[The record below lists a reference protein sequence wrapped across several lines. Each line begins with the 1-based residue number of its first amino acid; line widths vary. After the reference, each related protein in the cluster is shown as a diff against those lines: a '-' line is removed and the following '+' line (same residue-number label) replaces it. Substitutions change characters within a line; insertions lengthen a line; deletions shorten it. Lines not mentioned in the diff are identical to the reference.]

1 LHLSKIEVLMPLPK
15 IPTKPAALLSPRD
28 YPKAAKDKIV
38 KPLTLVERASPATT
52 APVAKGA
59 EQPAPVRSRA
69 NSEAPTATARKSAS
83 KTGSQRKAAP
93 AGPSKL
99 FVLDTNV
106 LMHDPTALF
115 RFAEHDVY
123 LPMITLE

>member
-1 LHLSKIEVLMPLPK
+1 MPLPK

-38 KPLTLVERASPATT
+38 KPLTLAEPASPAAK

-69 NSEAPTATARKSAS
+69 NSEPPSTTARKSAS
-83 KTGSQRKAAP
+83 KTGSQRKAVP
-93 AGPSKL
+93 GGPSPDRKS
-99 FVLDTNV
+99 VV
-106 LMHDPTALF
+106 
-115 RFAEHDVY
+115 
-123 LPMITLE
+123 